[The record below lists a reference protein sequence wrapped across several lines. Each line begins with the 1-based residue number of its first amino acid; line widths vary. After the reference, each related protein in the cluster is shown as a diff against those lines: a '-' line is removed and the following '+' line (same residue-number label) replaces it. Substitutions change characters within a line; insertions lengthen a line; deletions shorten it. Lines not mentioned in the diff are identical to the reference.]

1 MDQVTVYAGRKQN
14 RLSAGAV
21 TETQLFHTCCW
32 LYLVAFFI
40 LPDGFGFRLG
50 FLWSA
55 KRIMLFICYAMILFN
70 RERLTTFWND
80 IRKCVVPNI
89 FISLYM
95 FVRIYTAVYRT
106 DVNSFS
112 NDLIDAVLVFY
123 LFYFILKNK
132 LISIGEFLRFIRIT
146 LIILC
151 VEALWEAIT
160 GINLFGFLNIAGED
174 VWTSYASRGGGS
186 RVSGNCHHS
195 IHFGIYLSILF
206 FLSCVDE
213 KKNKLYLF
221 RNPGLLVLASICIFL
236 TGSRAPLGIYI
247 LCVFLI
253 CLFSNKDE
261 RIKSFIAL
269 LFILSV
275 FSLFTMVVYRTE
287 IGRQIM
293 YMLTAMWDAVFG
305 TEYALNFSDTVLRY
319 STEYRDA
326 LAKVFQLDYF
336 NKIMGRGAS
345 YQLSVV
351 IDGYWLRSC
360 DNSYVG
366 TYISFAYPG
375 LAMLIGHGLLIVG
388 FCLRGLWKKRQ
399 MLFAATL
406 VAILCYFLNIW
417 FVAQMGTYM
426 YIWMLFA
433 LIYVCFQTNPQ
444 NKMKE
449 DLI

>member
-1 MDQVTVYAGRKQN
+1 MDQVTVYARRKRN
-14 RLSAGAV
+14 RLSAGVV
-21 TETQLFHTCCW
+21 TETQIFHTCCW

-112 NDLIDAVLVFY
+112 NDLLDAVLVFY
-123 LFYFILKNK
+123 LFYFILKNE
-132 LISIGEFLRFIRIT
+132 IITIHDFLRFIRIT

-160 GINLFGFLNIAGED
+160 GINLFGFLNISGE
-174 VWTSYASRGGGS
+174 VGWTNYASRGGGS
-186 RVSGNCHHS
+186 RVSGNCHHA
-195 IHFGIYLSILF
+195 ILFGIYLSILF
-206 FLSCVDE
+206 FLSCFDTE
-213 KKNKLYLF
+213 KNKLYLF
-221 RNPGLLVLASICIFL
+221 RSPGLFLLASLGIFL

-247 LCVFLI
+247 LCVFLL
-253 CLFSNKDE
+253 CLLSGKDE
-261 RIKSFIAL
+261 RIKSLILL
-269 LFILSV
+269 LFVL
-275 FSLFTMVVYRTE
+275 SLFAIFTMIIYRTE

-293 YMLTAMWDAVFG
+293 FMLTNMWDAIFDTHFADDWGG
-305 TEYALNFSDTVLRY
+305 TAAG
-319 STEYRDA
+319 STAYRDA

-336 NKIMGRGAS
+336 NKFMGRGVS
-345 YQLSVV
+345 YRLSVV

-375 LAMLIGHGLLIVG
+375 LAMLIGHGLLIVS

-433 LIYVCFQTNPQ
+433 LIYVCFKTDQN